1 MIVEHQSLGASCCL
15 PVWLQLVTGEQCHAV
30 PCCGRPSSMLGIRVG
45 LRLSCPRKVVYL
57 AALML
62 TSPLTTLQELTL
74 NHPNI
79 VNAKKN
85 MELVYGSNTFLGA
98 HMTPAPTNGCKE

>member
-1 MIVEHQSLGASCCL
+1 
-15 PVWLQLVTGEQCHAV
+15 
-30 PCCGRPSSMLGIRVG
+30 MLCVRVG
-45 LRLSCPRKVVYL
+45 LRLRLSCPTTPCPPLL
-57 AALML
+57 A
-62 TSPLTTLQELTL
+62 LQELTL

-98 HMTPAPTNGCKE
+98 HMTPAPTNGRKE

>member
-1 MIVEHQSLGASCCL
+1 MPCSPLPLAQCQSRSQ
-15 PVWLQLVTGEQCHAV
+15 VQLTCH
-30 PCCGRPSSMLGIRVG
+30 
-45 LRLSCPRKVVYL
+45 VV
-57 AALML
+57 ALVL
-62 TSPLTTLQELTL
+62 TSLLHALQELTL

-98 HMTPAPTNGCKE
+98 HMTPGPTNGRKE

>member
-1 MIVEHQSLGASCCL
+1 MATLQACSVSESHAQL
-15 PVWLQLVTGEQCHAV
+15 PCKTVYMAAV
-30 PCCGRPSSMLGIRVG
+30 MP
-45 LRLSCPRKVVYL
+45 
-57 AALML
+57 
-62 TSPLTTLQELTL
+62 TSPLNMLQELTL

-98 HMTPAPTNGCKE
+98 HMAPNPTNGRKE

>member
-1 MIVEHQSLGASCCL
+1 
-15 PVWLQLVTGEQCHAV
+15 
-30 PCCGRPSSMLGIRVG
+30 
-45 LRLSCPRKVVYL
+45 
-57 AALML
+57 ML
-62 TSPLTTLQELTL
+62 TSPLLALQELTL

-98 HMTPAPTNGCKE
+98 HMTPALTNGHKE